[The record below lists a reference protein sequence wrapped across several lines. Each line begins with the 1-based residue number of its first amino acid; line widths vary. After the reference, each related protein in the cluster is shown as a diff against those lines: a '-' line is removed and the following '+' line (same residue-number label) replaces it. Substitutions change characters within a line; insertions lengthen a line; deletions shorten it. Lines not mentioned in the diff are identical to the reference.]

1 MKYAGNELEVFQ
13 NAVFWKRYV
22 KSCCDKYMQG
32 DVLEVGAGLG
42 SYTNLLDKRLVRS
55 WLAVEPDVDLYTRL
69 ESNCIQTGAQDVN
82 LIHGTIRDV
91 PKDKRFDSIVYIDV
105 LEHIK
110 DDQGELAKASEHLK
124 NGGRLIILVPAH
136 QRLYSGFDKSIGHYR
151 RYNLKVLSGRI
162 PEGLKIQEAKY
173 LDSLGF
179 LLAVINRLFKLTKTP
194 SKSMVTAYDRVL
206 ARNSPIA
213 DKLLGYRL
221 GKSLFVCA
229 EKRA

>member
-1 MKYAGNELEVFQ
+1 MRYAGNELEVFQ
-13 NAVFWKRYV
+13 SAVFWKHYV
-22 KSCCDKYMQG
+22 KSYCDKCIRG

-42 SYTNLLDKRLVRS
+42 SYTNLLDKTHVRS
-55 WLAVEPDVDLYTRL
+55 WLAVEPDIDLYTRL
-69 ESNCIQTGAQDVN
+69 ECNCIQAGEQNVN

-91 PKDKRFDSIVYIDV
+91 PKDKQFDSIVYIDV
-105 LEHIK
+105 LEHIE

-151 RYNLKVLSGRI
+151 RYNLKVLSSRI
-162 PEGLKIQEAKY
+162 PEDLKIQEAKY

-179 LLAVINRLFKLTKTP
+179 LLAVINRLFKLTTTP
-194 SKSMVTAYDRVL
+194 SKSMVEAYDRVL
-206 ARNSPIA
+206 ARYSPIT
-213 DKLLGYRL
+213 DWILGYKV